1 MSHPPPGRAESWY
14 IRRGPELASLCLGIL
29 VLILTLASCGDDA
42 QSVRE
47 ANQAPVE
54 STAEPPT
61 PSAEIQAI
69 ELQEGDCI
77 DSTIPEG
84 ISIDTVVIVPCS
96 GDWQYRVV
104 TVFDVPEGDSYPGED
119 TFIQQAGER
128 CGPSTSSVLYPTTE
142 SWTFGDRTVQCLEEP
157 PAETAMVPT
166 SEPTAVPTN
175 TPAPEPTAESTN
187 TPLPEPTAAATNTP
201 ELEPTAVPAV
211 VPTRTPTPEP
221 TATPVSTPTPTPAQ
235 SVVSA
240 EEVYARVSPSIPL
253 IETSIGTGSGV
264 LIDGG
269 YVVTNYHVVWP
280 YEAVWVVFPDG
291 TELQGVPVVG
301 WDPVADLAVLGPV
314 DVSASAL
321 ALVDGEDLAPG
332 SELYLIGYPA
342 EVELF
347 PEPTIT
353 RGILSRFREW
363 ERLGMTYLQTDAA
376 IAGGQSGGALVNA
389 SGEVVG
395 ISTYS
400 FSEAGF
406 GLATSAAD
414 DAVIVD
420 RLIRGEGGLAGGDRH
435 LPSGPG
441 EFEFSV
447 ELANLWDSF
456 AFVLEAAA
464 GTILQAQIDGPG
476 DGMLLV
482 SDSYGLLLEVDEGLT
497 GVEEAALELV
507 IDGAHFLQVEM
518 ASGEA
523 STFDLISTVR
533 VRPFHDPDDGRLI
546 SVGETIA
553 ASIDHHSDLDWYSI
567 ELSEGETVRISTD
580 SINVDTLLIVDF
592 PGSHEDQVVSDYNSG
607 GGLTGLNSEMVYR
620 APVSGE
626 FFIAVR
632 DATGDGNGGYFLSV
646 EPAPAGSETVYVPP
660 APTGDQPLVVESP
673 YGDMLVFEG
682 PSGYFEIEVPAY
694 WTEVEPDPSE
704 SLAYVSSAPDES
716 GAVFMDVE
724 EGVVLSLEEVV
735 QEVETG
741 LRQAGHDVARVAVET
756 AQGLPAVLLE
766 WSDGDVMFTQLIFR
780 SDDGVA
786 ALITYLFPI
795 DRFEAGR
802 EVAYYSFGTFQ
813 VN

>member
-1 MSHPPPGRAESWY
+1 MSRPPPGRAEPWY

-47 ANQAPVE
+47 ANQTPAV
-54 STAEPPT
+54 STAESPT
-61 PSAEIQAI
+61 PSAEIQVI
-69 ELQEGDCI
+69 ELHEGDCI

-84 ISIDTVVIVPCS
+84 ISIDTVMIAPCS

-119 TFIQQAGER
+119 AFIQQAGEH

-142 SWTFGDRTVQCLEEP
+142 SWTFGDRTVQCIEEP
-157 PAETAMVPT
+157 PVETAMVPT

-175 TPAPEPTAESTN
+175 TPAPEPTAEPTN
-187 TPLPEPTAAATNTP
+187 TPLPEPTAVT
-201 ELEPTAVPAV
+201 AV
-211 VPTRTPTPEP
+211 VPT
-221 TATPVSTPTPTPAQ
+221 STPTPAQ
-235 SVVSA
+235 TELSA
-240 EEVYARVSPSIPL
+240 EEVYARVFPSIPL

-291 TELQGVPVVG
+291 TELNGVPVVG

-376 IAGGQSGGALVNA
+376 IAGGQSGGALVNTG
-389 SGEVVG
+389 GEVVG

-420 RLIRGEGGLAGGDRH
+420 RLIRGEGGVAGGDRQ

-447 ELANLWDSF
+447 ELANLWDSY

-464 GTILQAQIDGPG
+464 GTILQAEINGPG

-482 SDSYGLLLEVDEGLT
+482 SDPYGLLLEVDEGLT

-533 VRPFHDPDDGRLI
+533 VRPFHDPDDGRLV

-567 ELSEGETVRISTD
+567 ELSEGETVRIFTD
-580 SINVDTLLIVDF
+580 SIPVDTLLIVDF
-592 PGSHEDQVVSDYNSG
+592 PGSHEDQVVSDYDSG

-626 FFIAVR
+626 YFIAVR
-632 DATGDGNGGYFLSV
+632 DATGDGTGGYFLSV
-646 EPAPAGSETVYVPP
+646 EPAPVGSETVYVPP

-673 YGDMLVFEG
+673 YGDMLVFEE

-704 SLAYVSSAPDES
+704 DWVFESYAPDES

-741 LRQAGHDVARVAVET
+741 LRQAGHDVARVVVET

-766 WSDGDVMFTQLIFR
+766 WSDGDVMFTQLILL

-786 ALITYLFPI
+786 ALIIYVFPI

-802 EVAYYSFGTFQ
+802 EIAYHSFGTFR